1 MLNSSERII
10 TTHAGSLPRP
20 DTLPPLIQARARG
33 DNYDKAAL
41 DKLLSESVDEVV
53 RLQIENGIDSVND
66 GELSKTNFTNYVRE
80 RLGGFEQRPLKPG
93 ETVDA
98 MNISAR
104 DIKDFPEYYREHDFF
119 GRPIRLPARAPFSR
133 AACSP
138 DRPITPSASSR

>member
-66 GELSKTNFTNYVRE
+66 GELSKTNFTQ
-80 RLGGFEQRPLKPG
+80 LRP
-93 ETVDA
+93 
-98 MNISAR
+98 
-104 DIKDFPEYYREHDFF
+104 
-119 GRPIRLPARAPFSR
+119 RAPR
-133 AACSP
+133 RLRTAPPEARR
-138 DRPITPSASSR
+138 DRRRHEHLGARHQGLS